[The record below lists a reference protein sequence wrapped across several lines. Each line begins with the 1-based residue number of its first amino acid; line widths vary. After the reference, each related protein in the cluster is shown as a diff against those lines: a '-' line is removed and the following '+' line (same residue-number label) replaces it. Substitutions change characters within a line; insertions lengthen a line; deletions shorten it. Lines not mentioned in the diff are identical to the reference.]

1 MKKYLLLIPALVVL
15 VHADATITML
25 SRMKMMGGMM
35 NTEVRARSE
44 YRADM
49 KADDDTVKVTSIIST
64 KPQHTGEI
72 TRLDKELI
80 WSINHDGKSYT
91 EGPLKPP
98 EPQVKTETKTEGTPD
113 TTQRYRVTNSSFS
126 VVKTDSSK
134 TINGFPCTKYVA
146 KWSLTIEEIK
156 SGHKTVNE
164 MTMVEWTTP
173 FTDVIKQAQAEQ
185 EAYSKAYLTKLGITT
200 QPEAAQTMGMA
211 YLATLGVSEKDFSSR
226 MEGFGTETAK
236 IQGYPIVI
244 DTKWSAI
251 DSSKQAAPQSQP
263 ESQPEPEHGA
273 FGIPSIG
280 GMLSNKIGNALAPKS
295 QGEDANVG
303 FSAYTEV
310 KAISVGATDDKDY
323 LVPTGYKKSN

>member
-1 MKKYLLLIPALVVL
+1 MKKYLLLIPALVML
-15 VHADATITML
+15 VQADATITTF

-44 YRADM
+44 YRSNM
-49 KADDDTVKVTSIIST
+49 KADDDTVKMTSIISV

-72 TRLDKELI
+72 TRLDKEVV
-80 WSINHDGKSYT
+80 WSINHGGKSYT

-98 EPQVKTETKTEGTPD
+98 EPAVKTETKVEGTPD

-156 SGHKTVNE
+156 SGQKTTNG

-185 EAYSKAYLTKLGITT
+185 EAYSKAYLAKLGITT

-211 YLATLGVSEKDFSSR
+211 YLATLGVSDKDFSSR
-226 MEGFGTETAK
+226 MEGFGTEMAK
-236 IQGYPIVI
+236 IQGYPII
-244 DTKWSAI
+244 TDTKWSAI
-251 DSSKQAAPQSQP
+251 DSSKKTETAQP
-263 ESQPEPEHGA
+263 EAQPETHPGP
-273 FGIPSIG
+273 FGMQIPNVG
-280 GMLSNKIGNALAPKS
+280 GMIANQLAPKS